1 MRKMQAQGHA
11 EGRELC
17 EDTDT
22 CTQGEAVME
31 AEMGVALPLA
41 MERQGLAAT
50 AGSILPLS
58 L

>member
-1 MRKMQAQGHA
+1 MQAQGHA